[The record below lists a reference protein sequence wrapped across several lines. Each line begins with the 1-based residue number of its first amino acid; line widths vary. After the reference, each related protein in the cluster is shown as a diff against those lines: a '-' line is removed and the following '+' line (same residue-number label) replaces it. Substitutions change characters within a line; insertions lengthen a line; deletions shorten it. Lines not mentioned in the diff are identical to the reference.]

1 MSDINKLAEILE
13 ETIPSINVIK
23 EYPSL
28 NNFTLCN
35 RNSNHSICCTLSNVD
50 FKHFVSKNNI
60 ELPENKM
67 SLFDNI
73 KDIGFDLSSL
83 FTNQYRFY
91 ISYFTLRLYSLWE
104 YAKGFPVED
113 VEVEKLRH
121 IVNANIERVT
131 KQNRHTKWYKNVELS
146 DTSYPVVVAQ
156 DHLGSYSLIDGAHRV
171 KKIIDL
177 GGKTIKAY
185 VIPLI
190 EFGNWNQRRM
200 TMCISESSMLDN
212 RCKDLYNKVKD
223 KIDIE
228 NKKISDQITIEKLE
242 CVGFYYNKIT
252 TDIDV
257 WKFYFRAPRDSR
269 KVIHHKFDNIGN
281 YKGTFIEE
289 INLSPALYKDHMN
302 VISKIQ
308 ESGLLITSS
317 SSRIDIDQTYLG
329 IKL

>member
-1 MSDINKLAEILE
+1 MNDIDKLSVILE
-13 ETIPSINVIK
+13 DKIPSIK
-23 EYPSL
+23 YLKDYSSL

-35 RNSNHSICCTLSNVD
+35 RNDNNSIVCTLSNLD
-50 FKHFVSKNNI
+50 FKQFINKNNI
-60 ELPENKM
+60 VLPENKI
-67 SLFDNI
+67 SLFNNI

-104 YAKGFPVED
+104 YAKGFPIEY
-113 VEVEKLRH
+113 VEVEKLKH
-121 IVNANIERVT
+121 IVNANIDRVT

-146 DTSYPVVVAQ
+146 DTSYPVVVAR

-177 GGKTIKAY
+177 SEKTIKAY

-190 EFGNWNQRRM
+190 EFSSWNQRRM
-200 TMCISESSMLDN
+200 TMCISESSILDS

-223 KIDIE
+223 KIDFE

-252 TDIDV
+252 NDIDT

-281 YKGTFIEE
+281 YKGTFVEE
-289 INLSPALYKDHMN
+289 VELSPAFYKDQMN

-308 ESGLLITSS
+308 EAGLQITSS
-317 SSRIDIDQTYLG
+317 SSRTDIDQTYLG
-329 IKL
+329 IKI